1 MIKEKLVILIFFY
14 SILSFSQKKDKMEL
28 ISDFNK
34 SEEFFTKKKYSVSL
48 EKSLKLFS
56 EFRLY

>member
-34 SEEFFTKKKYSVSL
+34 SEEFFTKRNTVFHLKKV
-48 EKSLKLFS
+48 
-56 EFRLY
+56 